1 MTGNSAPT
9 QFAKKD
15 KATATTILS
24 VLVTLSV
31 EKTIAGSFIK
41 EPKGLLI
48 AAQNLMMEAPTN
60 ALTRTLTQ
68 TAKLGLKRD
77 IAQIQDMALIWQ
89 RTARPHASAR
99 LPTVV
104 KRLASTTRRGWDR
117 G

>member
-48 AAQNLMMEAPTN
+48 AAQSPMMGAPMSV
-60 ALTRTLTQ
+60 LTRTLTQ
-68 TAKLGLKRD
+68 TVRLGQRPD
-77 IAQIQDMALIWQ
+77 IAQIQDMGLIWH
-89 RTARPHASAR
+89 RTARHHASAR
-99 LPTVV
+99 LLTAV
-104 KRLASTTRRGWDR
+104 KRSASTTRRGWDR